1 MVGGMSNLED
11 VQGYLDQMDCLDLE
25 QEEYWRSIPA
35 RMSTVRESAGWKKKL
50 LFFPVRIPEKLHALI
65 GCCPVQF
72 FTIRAAHVSITIFIR
87 FELRTLIGRS
97 F

>member
-35 RMSTVRESAGWKKKL
+35 RMSTVRESAGWKKKY
-50 LFFPVRIPEKLHALI
+50 LI
-65 GCCPVQF
+65 FSGPD
-72 FTIRAAHVSITIFIR
+72 S
-87 FELRTLIGRS
+87 
-97 F
+97 